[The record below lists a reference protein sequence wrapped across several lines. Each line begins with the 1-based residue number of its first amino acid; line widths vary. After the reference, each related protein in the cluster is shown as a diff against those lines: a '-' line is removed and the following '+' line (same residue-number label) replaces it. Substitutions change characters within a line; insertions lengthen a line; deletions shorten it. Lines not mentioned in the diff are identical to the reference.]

1 MAAIEDGDR
10 YSKEVT
16 TLIPKDLTDAQK
28 EQITKKLA
36 QHGVKTVGCF
46 ISSSYLGTGEIMS
59 PAQVDAFIDCKDGV
73 PNGSEVSLEKNE
85 IYRKALRHMSMLAQS
100 IHKLAGAPA
109 AAAAVAHT
117 EAEAETLK
125 EDEVFAW
132 WRTQVERP
140 VQATPHRPHLLE
152 LTGCR
157 HMWKM
162 TRGLCR

>member
-1 MAAIEDGDR
+1 MAAIADGGR

-28 EQITKKLA
+28 DQITKKLA

-59 PAQVDAFIDCKDGV
+59 PAQVDAFIDCKEGA
-73 PNGSEVSLEKNE
+73 PSGSEVTLEKNE

-100 IHKLAGAPA
+100 IHKL
-109 AAAAVAHT
+109 AAAVAHT

-132 WRTQVERP
+132 WRTQVEQP
-140 VQATPHRPHLLE
+140 VQATLHRPHLSE
-152 LTGCR
+152 LMGCR
-157 HMWKM
+157 HM
-162 TRGLCR
+162 